1 MAVFAWDPKLYDVG
15 VAAMNNQHQ
24 GLIKLMNLIHDRN
37 AANAPKDELAK
48 LLGQLGELTTR
59 HFKEEEA
66 YMDSVQFADAKTHKM
81 IHAKLLADFGTHVQ
95 KFSAGNGHIG
105 PEFFS
110 FLSLWLRSHIQHL
123 DTRYCL
129 KLRAAG

>member
-1 MAVFAWDPKLYDVG
+1 MAVFVWDPKLYDVG

-37 AANAPKDELAK
+37 AAGAPKDELLK
-48 LLGQLGELTTR
+48 LLGQLAELTQR
-59 HFKEEEA
+59 HFTDEEA
-66 YMDSVQFADAKTHKM
+66 YMDSVQFADAKTHRL

-95 KFSAGNGHIG
+95 KFAAGSGRIG
-105 PEFFS
+105 PEFFN

-123 DTRYCL
+123 DTRYFV
-129 KLRAAG
+129 KLRVAG

>member
-37 AANAPKDELAK
+37 AAGASKDELAK
-48 LLGQLGELTTR
+48 LLGQLAELTTR
-59 HFKEEEA
+59 HFKDEEA
-66 YMDSVQFADAKTHKM
+66 YMDSVKFADVKTHKL
-81 IHAKLLADFGTHVQ
+81 IHVKLLTDFGAHVE
-95 KFSAGNGHIG
+95 KFAAGDGRISQD
-105 PEFFS
+105 FFN

-123 DTRYCL
+123 DARYGV